1 MPKAATRGS
10 LYVKCIAYSAC
21 RTAYLTELKAVSA
34 MATKMKLGTLM
45 KSASTFLIET
55 VLNDQY
61 KNNPNTLADITR
73 EQNRTFS
80 FITARQKEVAALVK
94 QYKIK

>member
-1 MPKAATRGS
+1 MSKAATRGS
-10 LYVKCIAYSAC
+10 LYVKCIAYSTC

-45 KSASTFLIET
+45 KSASTLVKT

-61 KNNPNTLADITR
+61 KNNPNTLADIAR
-73 EQNRTFS
+73 EQSRTFS
-80 FITARQKEVAALVK
+80 FITSRQKEVATLVK